1 MADEI
6 TPGQALLAE
15 YDQLKGEQRARIRFR
30 DSLMYTTLAAMAAV
44 VVAALQARNNLT
56 FLLLPPVTVVLGWKY
71 VSNDDKIA
79 AIGRYIQAQLA
90 PRLTAL
96 VQQPVFC
103 WETTH
108 VKGSRRPQARK
119 AMQISV
125 DLLAFCFAPAAAL
138 VTVWTTEACPPILL
152 ATSILE
158 GVLVLVTSVFV
169 VMHSELPTKPTML
182 PRSDW

>member
-44 VVAALQARNNLT
+44 VAAALQAHSNLA
-56 FLLLPPVTVVLGWKY
+56 FLLLPPVTVILGWKY
-71 VSNDDKIA
+71 VANDDKIT

-96 VQQPVFC
+96 VQQPVFG

-108 VKGSRRPQARK
+108 ARGSRHPQARK
-119 AMQISV
+119 AMQVLV

-138 VTVWTTEACPPILL
+138 VAVWATTACPPVLL
-152 ATSILE
+152 ATSIFE
-158 GVLVLVTSVFV
+158 AALVIVTGVFV
-169 VMHSELPTKPTML
+169 VMHSKLPTKPTML
-182 PRSDW
+182 PQAV